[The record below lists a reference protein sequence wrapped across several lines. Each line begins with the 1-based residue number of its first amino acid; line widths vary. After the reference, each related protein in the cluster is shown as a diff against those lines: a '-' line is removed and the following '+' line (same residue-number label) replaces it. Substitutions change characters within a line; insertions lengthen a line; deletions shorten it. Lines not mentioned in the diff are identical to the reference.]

1 MTSSKKRMLI
11 LDLDML
17 LINLRMAISVAVFTL
32 ANSPDES
39 ARMST
44 MLPLSVIC
52 TFNLSFDTT
61 NSSVKRPS
69 ESSAR

>member
-1 MTSSKKRMLI
+1 MTSSKNRILI
-11 LDLDML
+11 LDLDIL

-52 TFNLSFDTT
+52 TFNLSFVYF
-61 NSSVKRPS
+61 SI
-69 ESSAR
+69 